1 MISTLQTVP
10 PVLTSTA
17 IVNAA
22 SYQGGAVAPG
32 ELVTIFQADLGPGT
46 LVGAQLDTNG
56 LVSSNLA
63 GAQISFDGKA
73 APLIYALAGQVSAV
87 VPYDVSGKQQTVVQY
102 SYNGVVSN
110 TVTVPIAPSAP
121 AIFTQNA
128 SGSGPGVALNSDNSL
143 NAAANPAGGG
153 SVVVVFATGGGTIM
167 GGATD
172 GALAPAAGNQTL
184 PVSATIGGV
193 TATVG
198 YAGPAPGEVN
208 GVMQVNLTIP
218 SGMTGAQPIVITV
231 GGVASQS
238 AVTVAVK

>member
-1 MISTLQTVP
+1 
-10 PVLTSTA
+10 
-17 IVNAA
+17 
-22 SYQGGAVAPG
+22 
-32 ELVTIFQADLGPGT
+32 
-46 LVGAQLDTNG
+46 
-56 LVSSNLA
+56 LVSSNLS
-63 GAQISFDGKA
+63 GTQVSFDGKA

-87 VPYDVSGKQQTVVQY
+87 VPYEVSGKQQTVVQY

-110 TVTVPIAPSAP
+110 TVTIPVAPSAP

-128 SGSGPGVALNSDNSL
+128 SGSGPGLVLNGGTSLNS
-143 NAAANPAGGG
+143 AANPAAGG
-153 SVVVVFATGGGTIM
+153 SVIAILATGGGTIT

-208 GVMQVNLTIP
+208 GVMQVNLTVP
-218 SGMTGAQPIVITV
+218 SGMTGAQPLVITV
-231 GGVASQS
+231 GGVPSQS
-238 AVTVAVK
+238 GVTVAVK